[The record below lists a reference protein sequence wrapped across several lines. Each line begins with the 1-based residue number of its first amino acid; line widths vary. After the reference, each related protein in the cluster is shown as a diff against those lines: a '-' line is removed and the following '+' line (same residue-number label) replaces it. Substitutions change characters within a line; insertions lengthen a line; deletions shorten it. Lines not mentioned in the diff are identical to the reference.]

1 MNIRKKI
8 VIFDFDGVLVNTLKV
23 MEIAWSQVKKEFGIK
38 KKFKDYKKLIGLP
51 FFTILKK
58 LKINKNQKKIYD
70 VFNMISI
77 KNENEVNLYT
87 GVNETLKTLKNKGYK
102 LAIVTSKDKNRAS
115 RLIKKFKIPIK
126 NLNCPH
132 KNFRGKPYPDQI
144 FRAVK
149 KSKILPSQIFYIGD
163 MDVDYLLAKNS
174 KINFIFCSYGY
185 EKKKRKYFDKISK
198 FSQIKK
204 ILSRYEK
211 QNEV

>member
-1 MNIRKKI
+1 MNVRKKI

-23 MEIAWSQVKKEFGIK
+23 MEIAWKQVKKEFGVK
-38 KKFKDYKKLIGLP
+38 KKFKDYQKLIGLP

-58 LKINKNQKKIYD
+58 LNINKDHKKIHS
-70 VFNMISI
+70 VFNEISI
-77 KNENEVNLYT
+77 KNENKAKLYT
-87 GVNETLKTLKNKGYK
+87 GVNTSLKALKNKGYK

-132 KNFRGKPYPDQI
+132 QNFRGKPYPDQI
-144 FRAVK
+144 FRAVR

-185 EKKKRKYFDKISK
+185 ENKKRKYSNTISK
-198 FSQIKK
+198 FSQIRK
-204 ILSRYEK
+204 ILAKYE
-211 QNEV
+211 E